1 MACRGQAA
9 VPVRRA
15 DRRRVVER
23 LPGRV
28 DDDVR
33 DAARR
38 ELLPHRLAEIG
49 EDRDHAGRPAGQ
61 DALHPAAT
69 GRPPALHLAQ
79 DDREVMLPGDA
90 LDATDDL
97 ERPLALE
104 LVEDHLEER
113 RPGPRAGRPAIAVL
127 ADRGLDAASRLG
139 RHVRPPVD
147 HLGHGRHR
155 HAGQLGDV
163 GDRRGRGTAGTGR
176 TGRGHGRSVANGSVQ
191 RKFRRERCGQR
202 IRPRN
207 RTDSRDCIDTAARH
221 AYIGRAESIERA
233 LRNFRGGDRDRAG
246 RVRRPATIDVA
257 DRRFRPRQT
266 PPPWRGGIAH
276 VGHARQRP
284 GVQMIA
290 SEEMSSPTVPAP
302 AP

>member
-1 MACRGQAA
+1 MACRRQAA

-33 DAARR
+33 DAAGR

-49 EDRDHAGRPAGQ
+49 EDRDHAGRPAGEH
-61 DALHPAAT
+61 ALDPAST
-69 GRPPALHLAQ
+69 RRSPALHLAQ

-90 LDATDDL
+90 LHATDDL

-113 RPGPRAGRPAIAVL
+113 RSGPRAGRPAVAVL
-127 ADRGLDAASRLG
+127 ADRGLDAASRVG
-139 RHVRPPVD
+139 RHVRPAVD

-163 GDRRGRGTAGTGR
+163 GDRRGRGTTGTGR
-176 TGRGHGRSVANGSVQ
+176 TGRAHGRSVANGGVQ

-202 IRPRN
+202 ITCATRY
-207 RTDSRDCIDTAARH
+207 RH
-221 AYIGRAESIERA
+221 VETR
-233 LRNFRGGDRDRAG
+233 
-246 RVRRPATIDVA
+246 
-257 DRRFRPRQT
+257 
-266 PPPWRGGIAH
+266 H
-276 VGHARQRP
+276 
-284 GVQMIA
+284 
-290 SEEMSSPTVPAP
+290 
-302 AP
+302 